1 MSATMIN
8 MDYRLVDILNANQL
22 EVDDLIG
29 IGDEVVKI
37 ISIKEIFS
45 GFHATI
51 ENEFGEKEEIE
62 IGDDERFELFIW
74 D

>member
-1 MSATMIN
+1 MSATMIS
-8 MDYRLVDILNANQL
+8 MDYRMIDILNASQL

-37 ISIKEIFS
+37 ISITPIKDGFS
-45 GFHATI
+45 AI
-51 ENEFGEKEEIE
+51 VENDFNEKEEIE

-74 D
+74 N

>member
-1 MSATMIN
+1 MSATMIS
-8 MDYRLVDILNANQL
+8 MDYRMIDILNASQL

-37 ISIKEIFS
+37 ISITPTKDGFS
-45 GFHATI
+45 VI
-51 ENEFGEKEEIE
+51 VENDFNEKEEIE

-74 D
+74 N